1 MRDIAVT
8 PGVYAAWQVVERV
21 RKNPDGQRRSGS
33 RPRVADRNPDL
44 GHGPRKGFVTNG
56 ATIAPNSSPMTS
68 VTRICREIMAS
79 RRRSTSPVD
88 WSAASSILC

>member
-1 MRDIAVT
+1 MLHGRWSSV
-8 PGVYAAWQVVERV
+8 
-21 RKNPDGQRRSGS
+21 SGRIPTVS
-33 RPRVADRNPDL
+33 DDPAHDL
-44 GHGPRKGFVTNG
+44 EWPIGTRISARHGPRKGFVTNG
-56 ATIAPNSSPMTS
+56 ATIAPKSSPMAS